1 MSFSARPTS
10 FWRLEPKPMQ
20 DFIIAR
26 VVHVIAVLFWIGGV
40 AFVTL
45 VVMPSVRAE
54 QRPNDRLAAFHRY
67 ESRFA
72 PQARLWVLLA
82 GASGFWMVWRG
93 EMWERFG
100 DPHLWWMHAMVA
112 LWLVFA
118 VMLFIIEP
126 FLLHRRMAGSNDP
139 AAVFTRM
146 EAMHRVLLAAAV
158 GTVIGAVGGSHGL
171 F

>member
-1 MSFSARPTS
+1 
-10 FWRLEPKPMQ
+10 MQ

-26 VVHVIAVLFWIGGV
+26 VVHVIAVVCWIGGV

-45 VVMPSVRAE
+45 VVMPSVRRE
-54 QRPNDRLAAFHRY
+54 QRPDERLAAFHRL

-93 EMWERFG
+93 EMWGRFA
-100 DPHLWWMHAMVA
+100 DPQLWWMHAMVA

-118 VMLFIIEP
+118 TMLFSIEP
-126 FLLHRRMAGSNDP
+126 LFLHRRLAASHDP
-139 AAVFTRM
+139 ARDFARM
-146 EAMHRVLLAAAV
+146 ETMHRVLLAAAAV
-158 GTVIGAVGGSHGL
+158 TLVGAVGGSHGL